1 MAKIKFPVQHK
12 LETLLVSMAN
22 GDGRIKGILESLKD
36 SEIYEDSIKDFVKF
50 RNKFYKSISI
60 RRSSNSSTFKIVI
73 EAIEVEKKYLVILT
87 IIDNKIIRT
96 KSYEWIKK

>member
-60 RRSSNSSTFKIVI
+60 RRSSNSSTFKI
-73 EAIEVEKKYLVILT
+73 AIEVEKKYLVILT

-96 KSYEWIKK
+96 KSYKWIKK

>member
-12 LETLLVSMAN
+12 LETLLVSMSN
-22 GDGRIKGILESLKD
+22 EDGRMKGILESLKD
-36 SEIYEDSIKDFVKF
+36 SEIYEDAIKDFVKF

-60 RRSSNSSTFKIVI
+60 RRSSNSSTFKI
-73 EAIEVEKKYLVILT
+73 AIEVEKKYLVILT

-96 KSYEWIKK
+96 KSYKWMKK